1 MSHPIYPCI
10 WFDGQAKEAAEFYGS
25 IFAQTKMI
33 SENPMVVTFEISGKK
48 IMGLNGGPMF
58 KINPAIS
65 FFIYCPTLQEVDQV
79 WNDLMKGGK
88 ALMPIDSYPWSKR
101 YGWVQDKYGMTWQI
115 MLNEENTSG
124 QSLTP
129 SFLFTREQFGRAGEA
144 IRFYSSVFENSEAEA
159 IVPFPE
165 ADPNAGKVMYS
176 EFTLNDYF
184 LIAMDGPGVH
194 DYSFNEGVSFV
205 VECDTQAEID
215 HFWNAFTKEGEES
228 MCGWCKDQFGV
239 SWQIIPGI
247 LGELMNDPEK
257 GPRVQEA
264 FLKMKKFDI
273 ATLLK
278 A

>member
-25 IFAQTKMI
+25 IFAQSKII
-33 SENPMVVTFEISGKK
+33 SENPMVVLFEIDGKK

-58 KINPAIS
+58 KINPSIS
-65 FFIYCPTLQEVDQV
+65 FFIYCPTEPEVDQV
-79 WNDLMKGGK
+79 WNDLMNGGK
-88 ALMPIDSYPWSKR
+88 ALIPIGAYPWSKR
-101 YGWVQDKYGMTWQI
+101 YGWVQDKFGMSWQV
-115 MLNEENTSG
+115 MLNEESTSG

-129 SFLFTREQFGRAGEA
+129 SFLFTSDRFGLAGEA
-144 IRFYSSVFENSEAEA
+144 IRFYTSVFENSVAEA

-165 ADPNAGKVMYS
+165 GDPNAGKVMYS

-184 LIAMDGPGVH
+184 LIAMDGPGEH
-194 DYSFNEGVSFV
+194 AYSFNEAVSFV
-205 VECDTQAEID
+205 VECDTQEEID

-239 SWQIIPGI
+239 SWQIVPSI

-257 GPRVQEA
+257 GQRVQEA

-273 ATLLK
+273 EALLK